1 MTVKHLDISEIM
13 SNSEEIIKDENNLC
27 TDEATADD
35 SIIGHTRAI
44 KAIDIAISLND
55 PFYNVFAVG
64 DIGIGK
70 TTLIKKLLSEK
81 SKEDAI
87 PSDYIYVYDF
97 ANKDKPKYIELE
109 AGEGTNFKNDFDLA
123 IESLEK
129 LIEKALTN
137 DQYKNKLKKF
147 QSSFQEKHNKKLQNV
162 YKEAEKQNLQIAAM
176 ENGFNI
182 IPLNKDKQP
191 ISSEEFMKLTSKEQ
205 KEIENKIKPVQEK
218 LEKYVDAI
226 MEWEKEK
233 INATKEIEQQSIME
247 MSNMLFKEISEKWAK
262 NPTIIAYIDDV
273 KEFIKKEYKSFITPA
288 QNPMPFMGLMPNSDN
303 ESYKLK
309 VNVIID
315 NTKAKE
321 EKKAPVE
328 FVDFPTYSKLFGSI
342 EYNSSLGGFSTNLS
356 LVKPGA
362 MHKANG
368 GYLIIDAAKIIENIY
383 VWDNLK
389 FCLKT
394 QKIQISGKN
403 NTTNSTQIVGLEPK
417 PIPLKIKVILI
428 GNSYIYSALSQY
440 DPEFRELFKITA
452 EFSSSIDF
460 NTNNSHL
467 YCRIIRSCVE
477 REKLLGLNKRAIVK
491 ILSIS
496 QFISGERTQLTT
508 HIGSILDIIREA
520 NYFALESN
528 SKIIDEEHII
538 KAFQEQKNRLND
550 MYQKL
555 QENIVDGTVMV
566 KTEGKEVGQING
578 LAVYQIYDYMFGLPS
593 RISASIYAGNGDIVN
608 IEEESKLSGKIHS
621 KGFYILNSFLRKEFG
636 KTKKINFSGS
646 INFEQSY
653 GGVDGDSASAAEF
666 FALVSSLIEA
676 PINQSFA
683 VTGAIDQKGN
693 VMAIGG
699 INHKIEGFF
708 DVCYAKKSK
717 PCAVIMPKANLKNL
731 IIINPQM
738 LEEIKQGNFKIY
750 AISNV
755 FEGFELLTGLEF
767 GTKDKDGNYPK
778 GTIGFKIQ
786 EAINKFDI
794 KEDDDEDE
802 EE

>member
-1 MTVKHLDISEIM
+1 MTVKHLDISEIK
-13 SNSEEIIKDENNLC
+13 SNAEEIIAKEDNLC
-27 TDEATADD
+27 TNKTTADD

-44 KAIDIAISLND
+44 KAIDVAISLND

-64 DIGIGK
+64 DMGIGK
-70 TTLIKKLLSEK
+70 TTLIKKLLLEK
-81 SKEDAI
+81 AKEDKI
-87 PSDYIYVYDF
+87 PDDYIYVYDF
-97 ANKDKPKYIELE
+97 ENKDKPKYIKLA
-109 AGEGTNFKNDFDLA
+109 AGEGYNFKNDFDLA
-123 IESLEK
+123 IESLET
-129 LIEKALTN
+129 LIEKALSN
-137 DQYKNKLKKF
+137 EQYKSKLKKF
-147 QSSFQEKHNKKLQNV
+147 QASFQEKNSKKLQDI
-162 YKEAEKQNLQIAAM
+162 YKETEKQNLQIVAM

-182 IPLNKDKQP
+182 IPLGKDKKP
-191 ISSEEFMKLTSKEQ
+191 IAPEDFMKLTTTEQ
-205 KEIENKIKPVQEK
+205 KEIEEKIKPIQEK
-218 LEKYVDAI
+218 LEQYVDAV

-233 INATKEIEQQSIME
+233 INSIKKIEQQSIME
-247 MSNMLFKEISEKWAK
+247 MNKMLFKEISVKWAK
-262 NPTIIAYIDDV
+262 NKEIIEYINNV
-273 KEFIKKEYKSFITPA
+273 KDFIKKEYKSFITPT
-288 QNPMPFMGLMPNSDN
+288 QNALPLMGIMPSKDK
-303 ESYKLK
+303 ESHKLK

-321 EKKAPVE
+321 ENKAPVK
-328 FVDFPTYSKLFGSI
+328 FVDFPTYSKLFGAI

-362 MHKANG
+362 MHQANG
-368 GYLIIDAAKIIENIY
+368 GYLIIDAAKILENIY

-403 NTTNSTQIVGLEPK
+403 NTTNSTQIVGLEPQ
-417 PIPLKIKVILI
+417 PIPLKIKVVLI

-460 NTNNSHL
+460 DIDNSHL
-467 YCRIIRSCVE
+467 YCRIIRSCIE
-477 REKLLGLNKRAIVK
+477 REKLLDLNKEAMGK

-496 QFISGERTQLTT
+496 QFIAGERTQLTT
-508 HIGSILDIIREA
+508 HIGSILDIVREA
-520 NYFALESN
+520 NYFALES
-528 SKIIDEEHII
+528 KKQIIDKEHVI
-538 KAFQEQKNRLND
+538 KAFQEQKNRLSN

-555 QENIVDGTVMV
+555 QESIVDGTVMV
-566 KTEGKEVGQING
+566 KTEGHEIGQING
-578 LAVYQIYDYMFGLPS
+578 LAVYQIYDHMFGLPS
-593 RISASIYAGNGDIVN
+593 RISASIYAGDGDIIN
-608 IEEESKLSGKIHS
+608 IEKESKLSGKIHS

-636 KTKKINFSGS
+636 KTKKINFAGS

-666 FALVSSLIEA
+666 FALVSSLVEV
-676 PINQSFA
+676 PIDQSFA

-708 DVCYAKKSK
+708 DICYAKKSQ

-731 IIINPQM
+731 IIIAPKM
-738 LEEIKQGNFKIY
+738 LEEIKKGNFKIY

-755 FEGFELLTGLEF
+755 FEGLELLTGLKF
-767 GTKDKDGNYPK
+767 GTKNKNGYYPK
-778 GTIGFKIQ
+778 GSIGFKIQ
-786 EAINKFDI
+786 EAINKFDT
-794 KEDDDEDE
+794 KKDE
-802 EE
+802 ETT

>member
-1 MTVKHLDISEIM
+1 MTIKHLDISEIM
-13 SNSEEIIKDENNLC
+13 SNSEEIIKGEDNLC
-27 TDEATADD
+27 TNQATADD

-44 KAIDIAISLND
+44 KAINVATSLND

-64 DIGIGK
+64 DMGIGK

-81 SKEDAI
+81 AKGDEI
-87 PSDYIYVYDF
+87 PHDYIYVYDF
-97 ANKDKPKYIELE
+97 ENKDKPKYIKLE
-109 AGEGTNFKNDFDLA
+109 AGEGYSFKNDFDLA

-137 DQYKNKLKKF
+137 EQYKSKLKKF
-147 QSSFQEKHNKKLQNV
+147 QASFQEKNNKNLQSV
-162 YKEAEKQNLQIAAM
+162 YKEAEKQSLQIVAM

-182 IPLNKDKQP
+182 IPLSADKKP
-191 ISSEEFMKLTSKEQ
+191 ISPEEFMKLSSKEQ

-218 LEKYVDAI
+218 LEQYVDAI

-233 INATKEIEQQSIME
+233 INSVKEIEQQSIME
-247 MSNMLFKEISEKWAK
+247 MSNMLFKDISEKWSK
-262 NPTIIAYIDDV
+262 NKEIIAYINDV

-288 QNPMPFMGLMPNSDN
+288 QNAMPFMGIMPNSDQ
-303 ESYKLK
+303 EAHKLK

-321 EKKAPVE
+321 EKRAPVK
-328 FVDFPTYSKLFGSI
+328 FVDFPTYSKLFGAI

-362 MHKANG
+362 MHQANG

-403 NTTNSTQIVGLEPK
+403 NTTNSTQIVGLEPE

-428 GNSYIYSALSQY
+428 GNSYIYSALSTY

-460 NTNNSHL
+460 NIDNSHL

-477 REKLLGLNKRAIVK
+477 REKLLDLNKGAISK

-508 HIGSILDIIREA
+508 RIGSILDIVREA

-528 SKIIDEEHII
+528 AKIINEEHII
-538 KAFQEQKNRLND
+538 KAFQEQKNRLSN

-555 QENIVDGTVMV
+555 QESIIDGTVMI
-566 KTEGKEVGQING
+566 KTDGHEIGQING
-578 LAVYQIYDYMFGLPS
+578 LAVYQIYDHMFGLPS
-593 RISASIYAGNGDIVN
+593 RISASIYAGDGNIVN
-608 IEEESKLSGKIHS
+608 IEKESKLSGKIHS

-666 FALVSSLIEA
+666 FALVSSLVEI

-708 DVCYAKKSK
+708 DVCYAKNSK
-717 PCAVIMPKANLKNL
+717 PCSVIMPKANLKNL
-731 IIINPQM
+731 IIVNPKM
-738 LEEIKQGNFKIY
+738 LEEIEKGNFKIY

-755 FEGFELLTGLEF
+755 FEGLELLTGLEF
-767 GTKDKDGNYPK
+767 GTKDKNGNYPK
-778 GTIGFKIQ
+778 NSIGFKIQ
-786 EAINKFDI
+786 EAIDKFDT
-794 KEDDDEDE
+794 KKDE
-802 EE
+802 EKE